1 MKPHTSTTFWAVALL
16 SVGGL
21 APLAG
26 CDDPAPAF
34 TRDVEIGDLLGR
46 DEVDPLPHLL
56 GRCGDDALP
65 FNEHRFSVSDHAA
78 RWGYVSLASV
88 AA

>member
-1 MKPHTSTTFWAVALL
+1 M
-16 SVGGL
+16 
-21 APLAG
+21 
-26 CDDPAPAF
+26 
-34 TRDVEIGDLLGR
+34 
-46 DEVDPLPHLL
+46 PHLL